1 MPKLLLAAPPWSRP
15 RTTHRPP
22 THRGQLAPRGRLG
35 LRSLVGLRGRFALR
49 SRLGLRSLV
58 GLIGLLLIAGC
69 SPGPTP
75 VPVPSPAPEVAAA
88 CAELVKALPA
98 KVLDAERRETSPKSP
113 LTAAYGDPPIEMTCG
128 VTPPA
133 GMAEAQSQCFEVNGV
148 GWFAKQVENGF
159 IFTTI
164 GRSLYFEVAVPAKYT
179 PEANALTDV
188 SDAVQKHNK
197 LVTPC
202 T

>member
-1 MPKLLLAAPPWSRP
+1 MPK
-15 RTTHRPP
+15 
-22 THRGQLAPRGRLG
+22 RLVAV
-35 LRSLVGLRGRFALR
+35 L
-49 SRLGLRSLV
+49 
-58 GLIGLLLIAGC
+58 GLLLVAAGC

-88 CAELVKALPA
+88 CADLIKALPA
-98 KVLDAERRETSPKSP
+98 KVLDQDRRQATPLSP
-113 LTAAYGDPPIEMTCG
+113 LTTAYGDPPMAMTCG

-148 GWFAKQVENGF
+148 GWFAKEVQNGF
-159 IFTTI
+159 VFTTI
-164 GRSLYFEVAVPAKYT
+164 GRSLYFEVAVPSKYH
-179 PEANALTDV
+179 PEANALTDI
-188 SDAVQKHNK
+188 SDVVHKFDK

>member
-1 MPKLLLAAPPWSRP
+1 MPKPLFATVRSGVSRSAAAVLALLL
-15 RTTHRPP
+15 
-22 THRGQLAPRGRLG
+22 
-35 LRSLVGLRGRFALR
+35 V
-49 SRLGLRSLV
+49 
-58 GLIGLLLIAGC
+58 AGC

-75 VPVPSPAPEVAAA
+75 VPVPSPGPEVAAA
-88 CAELVKALPA
+88 CADRVKAHPA
-98 KVLDAERRETSPKSP
+98 QGRDAERRETTPKSS
-113 LTAAYGDPPIEMTCG
+113 LTTAYGDPPIEMTCG
-128 VTPPA
+128 VAPPA

-148 GWFAKQVENGF
+148 GWFAKQVQNGY

-164 GRSLYFEVAVPAKYT
+164 GRSLYFEVAVPSKYA

-188 SDAVQKHNK
+188 SDAVQNHNK

>member
-1 MPKLLLAAPPWSRP
+1 VSR
-15 RTTHRPP
+15 T
-22 THRGQLAPRGRLG
+22 
-35 LRSLVGLRGRFALR
+35 RFAGRARPGAVRATGAVL
-49 SRLGLRSLV
+49 
-58 GLIGLLLIAGC
+58 GLLLIAGC
-69 SPGPTP
+69 SPGATP

-88 CAELVKALPA
+88 CADLIKALPA
-98 KVLDAERRETSPKSP
+98 KVLDAERRETTPKSP
-113 LTAAYGDPPIEMTCG
+113 LTTAYGDPPIEMTCG

-148 GWFAKQVENGF
+148 GWFAKEVENGF

-164 GRSLYFEVAVPAKYT
+164 GRTLYFEVAVPSKYR

-188 SDAVQKHNK
+188 SDAVQRHNR

>member
-1 MPKLLLAAPPWSRP
+1 MPKILLAA
-15 RTTHRPP
+15 
-22 THRGQLAPRGRLG
+22 LG
-35 LRSLVGLRGRFALR
+35 V
-49 SRLGLRSLV
+49 
-58 GLIGLLLIAGC
+58 ILLAGC

-88 CAELVKALPA
+88 CTQLIQAMPA
-98 KVLDAERRETSPKSP
+98 KVLDQKKRKTSPESP
-113 LTAAYGDPPIEMTCG
+113 LTTAYGDPPIEVTCG
-128 VTPPA
+128 VAPPA
-133 GMAEAQSQCFEVNGV
+133 GMAEAQSQCFQVNGV
-148 GWFAKQVENGF
+148 GWFAKQVQNGY

-164 GRSLYFEVAVPAKYT
+164 GRELYLEMAVPSKYS

-188 SDAVQKHNK
+188 SDAIHNHDE

>member
-1 MPKLLLAAPPWSRP
+1 MPKILLAA
-15 RTTHRPP
+15 
-22 THRGQLAPRGRLG
+22 LG
-35 LRSLVGLRGRFALR
+35 LIVL
-49 SRLGLRSLV
+49 
-58 GLIGLLLIAGC
+58 AGC
-69 SPGPTP
+69 SPGAAP
-75 VPVPSPAPEVAAA
+75 VPVPSPGPEVTAA
-88 CAELVKALPA
+88 CTELVKALPD
-98 KVLDAERRETSPKSP
+98 KILDAKRRDTSPKSP
-113 LTAAYGDPPIEMTCG
+113 LTAAYGDPPIEVTCG
-128 VTPPA
+128 VAPPA

-164 GRSLYFEVAVPAKYT
+164 GRELYVELAVPDKYS

-188 SDAVQKHNK
+188 AEVVHSHDK

>member
-1 MPKLLLAAPPWSRP
+1 MPRVLFAA
-15 RTTHRPP
+15 
-22 THRGQLAPRGRLG
+22 LG
-35 LRSLVGLRGRFALR
+35 L
-49 SRLGLRSLV
+49 
-58 GLIGLLLIAGC
+58 ILLTGC

-75 VPVPSPAPEVAAA
+75 VAVPSPVPEVAAA
-88 CAELVKALPA
+88 CEPLVKALPE
-98 KVLDAERRETSPKSP
+98 KVLDAERRKTEPVSP
-113 LTAAYGDPPIEMTCG
+113 LTSAYGDPPIEVTCG

-148 GWFAKQVENGF
+148 GWFAKEAENGV

-164 GRSLYFEVAVPAKYT
+164 GRQVYFEVAVPSKYA

-188 SDAVQKHNK
+188 SDAVHRFNK
-197 LVTPC
+197 LITPC

>member
-1 MPKLLLAAPPWSRP
+1 MPKILLAA
-15 RTTHRPP
+15 
-22 THRGQLAPRGRLG
+22 LG
-35 LRSLVGLRGRFALR
+35 VLLVA
-49 SRLGLRSLV
+49 
-58 GLIGLLLIAGC
+58 AC
-69 SPGPTP
+69 SPGATP

-88 CAELVKALPA
+88 CAELVKALPT
-98 KVLDAERRETSPKSP
+98 KVLDQKQRKTTPESP
-113 LTAAYGDPPIEMTCG
+113 LTTAYGDPAIEVTCG

-148 GWFAKQVENGF
+148 GWFAKQVQNGY

-164 GRSLYFEVAVPAKYT
+164 GRELYLEMAVPSKYA

-188 SDAVQKHNK
+188 SDAVHSHNK